1 MEEERRA
8 VSRLK
13 APVAAR
19 ALVPENSL
27 GPPALESGVLAPPLS
42 ELREMTQWAPCPGWK
57 GVEWEAEGTSWV
69 LALALPSLT
78 IHQQV
83 LLTACIQAKSSPPW
97 LSSHLCIWRPGVT
110 SLVASLLPFLSF
122 FLSFIRHKAEGI
134 AY

>member
-83 LLTACIQAKSSPPW
+83 LLTARRASKLSPPHPGSAAISVSGDLESPLW
-97 LSSHLCIWRPGVT
+97 WPPCFHSFHSSYPLFAT
-110 SLVASLLPFLSF
+110 KQ
-122 FLSFIRHKAEGI
+122 KA
-134 AY
+134 